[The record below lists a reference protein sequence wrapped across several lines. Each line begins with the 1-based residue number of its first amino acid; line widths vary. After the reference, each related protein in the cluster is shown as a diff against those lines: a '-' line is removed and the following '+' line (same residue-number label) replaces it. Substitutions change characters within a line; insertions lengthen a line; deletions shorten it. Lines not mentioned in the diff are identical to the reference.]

1 MNFNGKDIRIIVNLY
16 WGQVA
21 VVRTKKGNSRNIA
34 IKRGTR
40 QGCVLSPYLFNLLT
54 ETIFREV
61 DPSWGVSVG
70 GKRLSNLRYADDT
83 ALMAESETEL
93 QRIVDRVNEV
103 GKEFGMKINVKKQKT
118 MVVNRKN
125 VR

>member
-1 MNFNGKDIRIIVNLY
+1 MNFDGKDIRIIANLY

-21 VVRTKKGNSRNIA
+21 VVRTKKGNSRN
-34 IKRGTR
+34 KRGTR

-54 ETIFREV
+54 EMIFREV

-103 GKEFGMKINVKKQKT
+103 GKEFGMKN
-118 MVVNRKN
+118 
-125 VR
+125 

>member
-1 MNFNGKDIRIIVNLY
+1 M
-16 WGQVA
+16 
-21 VVRTKKGNSRNIA
+21 
-34 IKRGTR
+34 
-40 QGCVLSPYLFNLLT
+40 
-54 ETIFREV
+54 IFREV

-103 GKEFGMKINVKKQKT
+103 GKEFGMKINVKKTKT

-125 VR
+125 VRQHAKIYI